1 MQIWTS
7 IQNINK
13 TGKNDGNFLLLIAIC
28 RFLYFKQFHNNKIKI
43 DSVENTAVIFDTN
56 TRHRGVPQT
65 DVDRRLVMNITYFER

>member
-1 MQIWTS
+1 MIGKKS
-7 IQNINK
+7 VK
-13 TGKNDGNFLLLIAIC
+13 ETGL
-28 RFLYFKQFHNNKIKI
+28 RI